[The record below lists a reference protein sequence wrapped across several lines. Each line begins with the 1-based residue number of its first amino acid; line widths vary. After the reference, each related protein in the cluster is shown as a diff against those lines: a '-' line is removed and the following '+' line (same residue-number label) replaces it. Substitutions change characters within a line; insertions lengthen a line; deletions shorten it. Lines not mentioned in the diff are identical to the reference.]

1 MKNITFIGLGNMGGP
16 MAENLINAQFN
27 VTVYDLNPL
36 ALEKAISLGA
46 KGADSIQHA
55 VDNADVVIT
64 MLPASQHVQTVYFSP
79 DGVLANVSS
88 GTLLIDSSTIDP
100 ATARDVA
107 SKAEQQGFDF
117 VDAPVSGGVSGASA
131 GTLTFIV
138 GGSQHCFEQAKQILD
153 HMGKNVFHA
162 GDAGAGQVAKI
173 CNNMM
178 LGVLMSG
185 TCEALNLG
193 IENGLDAKVLSNIML
208 QSSGK
213 NWALELYNP
222 CPGVMENVPS
232 SNGYQGGFMSQLM
245 AKDLGL
251 AMEAAV
257 QSQVATPMGNLARNL
272 FTLHSAQ
279 GNGQKD
285 FSSLFE
291 FYQNK
296 A

>member
-162 GDAGAGQVAKI
+162 GGAGAGQVAKI

>member
-138 GGSQHCFEQAKQILD
+138 GGSQRCFEQAKQILD